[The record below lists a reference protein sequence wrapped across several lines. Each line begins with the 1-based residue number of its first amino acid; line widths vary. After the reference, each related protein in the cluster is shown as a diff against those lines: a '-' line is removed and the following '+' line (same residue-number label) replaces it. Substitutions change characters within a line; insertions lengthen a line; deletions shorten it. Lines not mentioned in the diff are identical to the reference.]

1 MLRIISA
8 NLNGIRSA
16 AKKGFMEWLNHQSAD
31 FICVQEL
38 KAQEV
43 DLAPEILSPPGLNA
57 YFHYAKKKGYSGS
70 GIFTPHAV
78 EHMQLGFGNPEFDA
92 EGRYVEVQIGL
103 LSVISVYMPSGS
115 SSPERQEAKFRFL
128 DAFLPHLIQ
137 LKKSG
142 RQILLCGDV
151 NIAHHEID
159 LKNWKGNLKNSGF
172 LPEER
177 AWLTNLFSELG
188 YVDVYRQL
196 EPNASDTCYTWWSQ
210 RGQAYAKNVGW
221 RIDYQI
227 ATPEL
232 AQSARK
238 AGVYKEQRFS
248 DHAPLIIEYNWK
260 L

>member
-16 AKKGFMEWLNHQSAD
+16 VKKGFLSWVTQQKAD
-31 FICVQEL
+31 FVCMQEL
-38 KAQEV
+38 KAQQD
-43 DLAPEILSPPGLNA
+43 DLESTILNPDGLHGF
-57 YFHYAKKKGYSGS
+57 FHHAQKKGYSGC
-70 GIFTPHAV
+70 GIYTPHQPDEV
-78 EHMQLGFGNPEFDA
+78 LYGYGNEEFDA
-92 EGRYVEVQIGL
+92 EGRYVEARFKK

-115 SSPERQEAKFRFL
+115 SSPERQEAKYRYL
-128 DAFLPHLIQ
+128 DSFLPHLVE

-142 RQILLCGDV
+142 REIVLCGDV

-177 AWLTNLFSELG
+177 AWLTNLFDKVG
-188 YVDVYRQL
+188 YIDVYRKL
-196 EPNASDTCYTWWSQ
+196 EPEASDDCYTWWSN

-227 ATPEL
+227 TTPGI
-232 AQSARK
+232 AGSAK
-238 AGVYKEQRFS
+238 NTSVYKDERFS
-248 DHAPLIIEYNWK
+248 DHAPLTVNYDWSI
-260 L
+260 

>member
-16 AKKGFMEWLNHQSAD
+16 AKKGFMGWLNDQCAD

-38 KAQEV
+38 KAQQA
-43 DLAPEILSPPGLNA
+43 DLGPEILSPPGLHA
-57 YFHYAKKKGYSGS
+57 YFHHAQKKGYSGS
-70 GIFTPHAV
+70 GIFTPHPV
-78 EHMQLGFGNPEFDA
+78 KHVQLGFGNPEFDA
-92 EGRYVEVQIGL
+92 EGRYVEVQIGQI
-103 LSVISVYMPSGS
+103 SVISVYMPSGS

-196 EPNASDTCYTWWSQ
+196 EPDASDTCYTWWSQ

-232 AQSARK
+232 AQAARK
-238 AGVYKEQRFS
+238 AGVYKEQLFS
-248 DHAPLIIEYNWK
+248 DHAPLIIEYDWK

>member
-43 DLAPEILSPPGLNA
+43 DLAPKILSPHGLNA
-57 YFHYAKKKGYSGS
+57 YFHYAEKKGYSGS

-92 EGRYVEVQIGL
+92 EGRYVEVQIGQ

-177 AWLTNLFSELG
+177 AWLTNLFSEQG

-196 EPNASDTCYTWWSQ
+196 EPDASDTCYTWWSQ

-232 AQSARK
+232 AQAARK
-238 AGVYKEQRFS
+238 AGVYKKQRFS

>member
-57 YFHYAKKKGYSGS
+57 CFHYAKKKGYSGS

-92 EGRYVEVQIGL
+92 EGRYVEVQIGQ

>member
-43 DLAPEILSPPGLNA
+43 DLAPEILSPPRLNA

-92 EGRYVEVQIGL
+92 EGRYVEVQIGQ

>member
-1 MLRIISA
+1 
-8 NLNGIRSA
+8 
-16 AKKGFMEWLNHQSAD
+16 
-31 FICVQEL
+31 
-38 KAQEV
+38 
-43 DLAPEILSPPGLNA
+43 
-57 YFHYAKKKGYSGS
+57 
-70 GIFTPHAV
+70 
-78 EHMQLGFGNPEFDA
+78 
-92 EGRYVEVQIGL
+92 
-103 LSVISVYMPSGS
+103 
-115 SSPERQEAKFRFL
+115 
-128 DAFLPHLIQ
+128 
-137 LKKSG
+137 
-142 RQILLCGDV
+142 LLCGDV

-177 AWLTNLFSELG
+177 AWLTKLFSEIG

-196 EPNASDTCYTWWSQ
+196 EPDASDACYTWWSQ

-232 AQSARK
+232 AQTARK

>member
-1 MLRIISA
+1 M
-8 NLNGIRSA
+8 G
-16 AKKGFMEWLNHQSAD
+16 WLNDQSAD

-38 KAQEV
+38 KAQQA
-43 DLAPEILSPPGLNA
+43 DLGPEILSPPGLHA
-57 YFHYAKKKGYSGS
+57 YFHHAEKKGYSGS
-70 GIFTPHAV
+70 GIFTPHPV
-78 EHMQLGFGNPEFDA
+78 KHVQLGFGNPEFDA
-92 EGRYVEVQIGL
+92 EGRYVEVQIGQ

-196 EPNASDTCYTWWSQ
+196 EPDASDTCYTWWSQ
-210 RGQAYAKNVGW
+210 RGQAYVKNVGW

-232 AQSARK
+232 AQAARK
-238 AGVYKEQRFS
+238 AEVYKEQRFS
-248 DHAPLIIEYNWK
+248 DHAPLIIEYDWK

>member
-43 DLAPEILSPPGLNA
+43 DLAPEILSPHGLNA
-57 YFHYAKKKGYSGS
+57 YFHYAEKKGYSGS

-92 EGRYVEVQIGL
+92 EGRYVEVQIGQ

-115 SSPERQEAKFRFL
+115 SSPERQEAKFRFF

-177 AWLTNLFSELG
+177 AWLTNLFSEQG

-196 EPNASDTCYTWWSQ
+196 EPDASDTCYTWWSQ

-232 AQSARK
+232 AQAARK

>member
-16 AKKGFMEWLNHQSAD
+16 AKKGFLPWAIAQKAD
-31 FICVQEL
+31 FICMQEL
-38 KAQEV
+38 KAQRD
-43 DLAPEILSPPGLNA
+43 DLEEDLLNPSGLKG
-57 YFHYAKKKGYSGS
+57 YFHHAEKKGYSGC
-70 GIFTPHAV
+70 GIYTPHQPDDV
-78 EHMQLGFGNPEFDA
+78 LYGFGNTEFDA
-92 EGRYVEVQIGL
+92 EGRYVEARFKK

-115 SSPERQEAKFRFL
+115 SSEERQEAKFRYL
-128 DAFLPHLIQ
+128 DAFLPHLIK

-142 RQILLCGDV
+142 REIVLCGDV
-151 NIAHHEID
+151 NIAHQEID

-177 AWLTNLFSELG
+177 AWLTNLFDKVG

-196 EPNASDTCYTWWSQ
+196 EPKASDECYTWWSQ

-227 ATPEL
+227 ATP
-232 AQSARK
+232 AIANSAK
-238 AGVYKEQRFS
+238 KTSVYKSERFS
-248 DHAPLIIEYNWK
+248 DHAPLIVDYDWSI
-260 L
+260 